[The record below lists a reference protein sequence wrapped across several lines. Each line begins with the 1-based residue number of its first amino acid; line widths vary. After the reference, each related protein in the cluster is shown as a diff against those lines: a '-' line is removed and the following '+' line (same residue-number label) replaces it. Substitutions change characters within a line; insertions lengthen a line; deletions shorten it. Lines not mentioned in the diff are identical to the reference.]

1 MGWKLCVLI
10 LTKSAR
16 NDSKFVQRKGLIKS
30 INISLLNL
38 ADATFNELNIHIAVR
53 TRLFYDDLKK
63 VE

>member
-10 LTKSAR
+10 LTKSSR

-38 ADATFNELNIHIAVR
+38 ADAILNELNIHIAV
-53 TRLFYDDLKK
+53 TFL
-63 VE
+63 

>member
-1 MGWKLCVLI
+1 MGWKHCVLI
-10 LTKSAR
+10 LTKSSR

-38 ADATFNELNIHIAVR
+38 ADATFNELNTHITVR
-53 TRLFYDDLKK
+53 TRLFYDDLKM